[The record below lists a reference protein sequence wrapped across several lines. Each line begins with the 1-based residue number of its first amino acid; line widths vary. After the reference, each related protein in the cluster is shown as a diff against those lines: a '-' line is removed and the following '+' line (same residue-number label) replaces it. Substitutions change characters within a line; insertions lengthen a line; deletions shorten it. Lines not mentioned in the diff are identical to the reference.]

1 VAAVM
6 IVGVDE
12 RGVLSQAFGFAEVE
26 AGVGPLLTQGPV
38 EPFDLAVGL
47 GAVGARSF
55 VLDGAKGLGEKL

>member
-1 VAAVM
+1 MNVAYSA
-6 IVGVDE
+6 
-12 RGVLSQAFGFAEVE
+12 RRSASLKVE

-47 GAVGARSF
+47 GAVGAGSF